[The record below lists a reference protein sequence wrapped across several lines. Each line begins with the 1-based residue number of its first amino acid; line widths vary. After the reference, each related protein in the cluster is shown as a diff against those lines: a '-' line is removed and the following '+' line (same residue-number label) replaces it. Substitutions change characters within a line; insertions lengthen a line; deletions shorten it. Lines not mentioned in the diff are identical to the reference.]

1 MSALLFIL
9 ASEAAGHAAPGA
21 EPHVEHTELIQVN
34 NLLPAIT
41 ALVVFLVAFGFL
53 YLKVWPKIVGGL
65 DARERK
71 IRDEIAAAE
80 SARKAAE
87 AAQAQYQADIA
98 KAQEAAH
105 QMIAKAK
112 ADAKA
117 VADELRARNETD
129 LAEMKTRATREIETA
144 KQAAIGSLHAEAS
157 NLAVAIAG
165 RILQREISPSDQQNL
180 MDESIRE
187 LAKAR

>member
-1 MSALLFIL
+1 MSAIVLL
-9 ASEAAGHAAPGA
+9 ASDTAAGHAAPHA
-21 EPHVEHTELIQVN
+21 VHTELIETAN
-34 NLLPAIT
+34 WLPAAT
-41 ALVVFLVAFGFL
+41 ALAVFLLAFGFL
-53 YLKVWPKIVGGL
+53 AWKVWPPILKGL
-65 DARERK
+65 DAREKK

-117 VADELRARNETD
+117 VADELRARNETE
-129 LAEMKTRATREIETA
+129 LSEMKTRATREIETA

-165 RILQREISPSDQQNL
+165 RILQREINPHDQQNL